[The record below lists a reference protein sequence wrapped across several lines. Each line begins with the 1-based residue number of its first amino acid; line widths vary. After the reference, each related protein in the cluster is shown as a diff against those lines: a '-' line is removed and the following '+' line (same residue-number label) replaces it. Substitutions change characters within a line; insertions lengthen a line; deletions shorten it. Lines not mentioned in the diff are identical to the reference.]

1 MAKITICSYT
11 HFTPS
16 PPTGWTNLPI
26 NEVYVNN
33 LNWRQ
38 IFSCQYIHVK
48 YIHFSRPEPHFINDR
63 AKRLRQFKSAF
74 NAEERGKLKH
84 HRRPRVGVKSCFAH
98 SNFDFP
104 WYILSPEKF
113 WKSNDIGTGLWQK
126 NLSDNFPTDLV
137 PSTPPPPSSVH
148 IHFPSVIPQ
157 NKFYANNTP
166 LKYQNFQQFQMELIW
181 WITAF
186 KKIK

>member
-1 MAKITICSYT
+1 MDILLLGCCTRFSCTLINLYSQMAKITICSYT

-74 NAEERGKLKH
+74 NAEERGKLKD

-104 WYILSPEKF
+104 WYSLPWKIL
-113 WKSNDIGTGLWQK
+113 
-126 NLSDNFPTDLV
+126 
-137 PSTPPPPSSVH
+137 
-148 IHFPSVIPQ
+148 
-157 NKFYANNTP
+157 
-166 LKYQNFQQFQMELIW
+166 
-181 WITAF
+181 
-186 KKIK
+186 KI